1 MVLRLWLFV
10 RDSRGNRKETPSDV
24 MGAGDM
30 FGST

>member
-10 RDSRGNRKETPSDV
+10 RNSRGNREENVLDV
-24 MGAGDM
+24 MGAGNM